1 MAEASRKKILIVEDE
16 PFLRKIMVE
25 TFQQAGFE
33 VLEAADG
40 EAGLN
45 LALAQQPDVTLLD
58 ILMPKMDGITV
69 LRRMRQN
76 PWGKHALIIML
87 TNLTADNQVLE
98 GMSDN
103 PPSYYFVKSDMEL
116 EELVAKVNEIINQAT
131 HS

>member
-76 PWGKHALIIML
+76 PWGKNTLIIML

-116 EELVAKVNEIINQAT
+116 DELVAKVNEIINQAT